1 MSLIEYDS
9 NNFLVIVAVIFFDLK
24 KRNWN
29 LIKFNFLSDLIAYV
43 ITSLIVNE

>member
-24 KRNWN
+24 KKK
-29 LIKFNFLSDLIAYV
+29 LEFNKI
-43 ITSLIVNE
+43 